1 MAIWNPRQVATQ
13 DVDGE
18 RGGHEDST
26 NPEAPV
32 TMHPSPVRAGSGFAG
47 SVAVSLRVVL
57 ISCQLVSIA
66 EEYSPLRAA
75 WLQRAR

>member
-18 RGGHEDST
+18 RGGHKNSA
-26 NPEAPV
+26 NPEDASVSSKGRERVRRLCCCFP
-32 TMHPSPVRAGSGFAG
+32 PSCA
-47 SVAVSLRVVL
+47 